1 MWEGIALG
9 CLVGGGTGATTL
21 LFLRWGLSK
30 SFQMMLSIFM
40 CGMLLRLIVVA
51 LVTILVLTQ
60 TTIPPGPY
68 VGSMV
73 VLYLIFLGLEIT
85 FILRQNR

>member
-9 CLVGGGTGATTL
+9 VLVGGGTGATTL

-40 CGMLLRLIVVA
+40 CGMLLRLILIA
-51 LVTILVLTQ
+51 LVTSLILTQ
-60 TTIPPGPY
+60 TSIPRGPY
-68 VGSMV
+68 IGSMIV
-73 VLYLIFLGLEIT
+73 SYLIFLGFEIV